1 MSTCF
6 GSRSLKHRKKWG
18 VFSVWNIETLV
29 NCKSST
35 RLLRVSSR
43 KMRLWRTWP
52 QVLCYVTRFS
62 TFLQFPGCPK
72 TVLQAEQK
80 LQSPQGSK
88 WNQYDPMIHACL
100 IRLGR
105 PNSNCCCSTSCC
117 CCKSGGPCSS
127 NASLKCLMLPAATYK
142 KPLRQTTILLLRQ
155 GFAMSCMKKLRKM
168 GLEASTWVVQVLSK
182 NIFSTPHFPSSDPK
196 IKMIQPIYVTSI
208 EISTFLSD
216 PFNSCR
222 SDLGHPAGPPI
233 RGFCCSMVD
242 GLKVWRTK
250 KQIEKK
256 DDTKNLLVKVGW
268 CTYCHLISC

>member
-142 KPLRQTTILLLRQ
+142 NPWDKPQYYYSVKDLLWAAWRSFEKWVLRPQ
-155 GFAMSCMKKLRKM
+155 
-168 GLEASTWVVQVLSK
+168 LESFK
-182 NIFSTPHFPSSDPK
+182 FSAKISFPLP
-196 IKMIQPIYVTSI
+196 TS
-208 EISTFLSD
+208 
-216 PFNSCR
+216 
-222 SDLGHPAGPPI
+222 H
-233 RGFCCSMVD
+233 
-242 GLKVWRTK
+242 
-250 KQIEKK
+250 
-256 DDTKNLLVKVGW
+256 
-268 CTYCHLISC
+268 HLIQK

>member
-1 MSTCF
+1 MRSF
-6 GSRSLKHRKKWG
+6 LSLKHWNFSELQ
-18 VFSVWNIETLV
+18 VFYPFATCIFSQDEALAHMTAGPLLRHQILDVPSISWLSKNSSPSGAKVAITPRIQMKPIWSNDSCMSHQTGPPKQQLLLQHILLLLQIGRPMLLQ
-29 NCKSST
+29 CKSEMLDAT
-35 RLLRVSSR
+35 C
-43 KMRLWRTWP
+43 
-52 QVLCYVTRFS
+52 CY
-62 TFLQFPGCPK
+62 LQ
-72 TVLQAEQK
+72 
-80 LQSPQGSK
+80 
-88 WNQYDPMIHACL
+88 
-100 IRLGR
+100 
-105 PNSNCCCSTSCC
+105 
-117 CCKSGGPCSS
+117 
-127 NASLKCLMLPAATYK
+127 